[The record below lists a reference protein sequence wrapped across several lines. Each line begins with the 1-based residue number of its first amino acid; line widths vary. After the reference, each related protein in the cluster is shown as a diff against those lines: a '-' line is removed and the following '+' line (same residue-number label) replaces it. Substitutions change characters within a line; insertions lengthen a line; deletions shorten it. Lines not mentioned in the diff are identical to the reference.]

1 MSKKNLRLFECQVV
15 NEPVRIFLKQAR
27 SIGLR
32 SVRTFF
38 VQCDQMDC
46 QYVTENKAPCPL
58 ATGLFADEIAGI
70 EQKERQRR
78 EEKLEEKY

>member
-1 MSKKNLRLFECQVV
+1 MSKKNIRRFECQVV
-15 NEPVRIFLKQAR
+15 HEPVHIFLKQAR

-32 SVRTFF
+32 SVRSFF

-46 QYVTENKAPCPL
+46 QYVAENKAPCPL
-58 ATGLFADEIAGI
+58 DLGLFAEEIAGI

-78 EEKLEEKY
+78 EEKLKEL